1 VLDAAELHN
10 EHCLSYLTLS
20 HVAVQITDIIG
31 SISGKACLNFADDRA
46 LQGTL
51 GDTLKEVRPSL
62 FMGVPRVFEKIEEKI
77 KAAAGASSSWLKTK
91 LVTWAKE
98 IGFEATLAHLN
109 HKPAP
114 CGTALRTL

>member
-1 VLDAAELHN
+1 
-10 EHCLSYLTLS
+10 LSYLPLS

-51 GDTLKEVRPSL
+51 GDKEVRPSL

-77 KAAAGASSSWLKTK
+77 KAAAGASLSWLKTK

-114 CGTALRTL
+114 